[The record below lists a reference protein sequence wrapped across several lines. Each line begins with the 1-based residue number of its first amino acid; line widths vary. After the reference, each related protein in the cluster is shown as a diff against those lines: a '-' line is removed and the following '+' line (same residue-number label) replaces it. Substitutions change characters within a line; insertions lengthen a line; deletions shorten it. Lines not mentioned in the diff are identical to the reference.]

1 MKDKKTKLVY
11 NKRNNVSKKNKNK
24 IYDININYK
33 SYNKWIFSKI
43 DKSNN
48 WIFSKPININT
59 KLKINEVNQS
69 TNYSKILRNKL
80 IKKLN

>member
-1 MKDKKTKLVY
+1 M
-11 NKRNNVSKKNKNK
+11 N
-24 IYDININYK
+24 
-33 SYNKWIFSKI
+33 FSKI